1 MKKIIILLTLVL
13 MIGISACKK
22 EKFADYYT
30 APNTIDQ
37 TTVEKQFSGAVASTL
52 DMTMYRYWNYF
63 VVLQNTALHYTQSTA
78 WANAAKQYEPGAAAI
93 GDRWS
98 WYYGFLAQ
106 YKEVLKVYNALP
118 AEEQAEKRIYI
129 ITSTIFFYDQTQKV
143 VDLHGDIPWSEAGLL
158 STNGGDYEASYAKYD
173 DAATIYT
180 KMLDDL
186 NGFSDELN
194 TISVPEAVGGVFK
207 VQDFINNGNID
218 LWKKYCNSLRIRL
231 LMRVSG
237 VSAFQSR
244 VSSEMASILGNSGS
258 YPVCVTNDDNI
269 LIDVYTLDGS
279 SVTSDLYDGLIG
291 WGTADRANK
300 GMIDNM
306 QNNGDPRLRALF
318 QPGELTA
325 PLYMGLDPLLD
336 ADTQEQYLA
345 IDTIAKYNY
354 STISKNKKLP
364 GILIT
369 AAATQLL
376 IADYY
381 VNVAAND
388 GLAKTAYET
397 AINASIDYYYYL
409 RSISDN
415 NEISVDPT
423 NEAEKAA
430 YLASDMAWAKA
441 NTVAEKNN
449 IIALQK
455 WINYSCLEPLESW
468 AETRRTN
475 LPDFKFVVDNAS
487 SLVQQP
493 PMRFTY
499 PSNESTYNTV
509 NYDAVRSKDNLTTK
523 IFWDVN

>member
-22 EKFADYYT
+22 EKFAEYYT
-30 APNTIDQ
+30 APNTIDN
-37 TTVEKQFSGAVASTL
+37 TTVEKQYSGAIASTL

-63 VVLQNTALHYTQSTA
+63 VVLQNTSLHYTQATA
-78 WANAAKQYEPGAAAI
+78 WVNAAKQYEPGAAAI

-106 YKEVLKVYNALP
+106 YKEVLKVYDALS
-118 AEEQAEKRIYI
+118 AEEQAEKRIYVL
-129 ITSTIFFYDQTQKV
+129 TSTIFFYDQTQKV

-173 DAATIYT
+173 DAAGIYT

-186 NGFSDELN
+186 KAYADELN
-194 TISVPEAVGGVFK
+194 SISVPAGVAGVFK
-207 VQDFINNGNID
+207 NQDFINGGNID

-237 VSAFQSR
+237 VPSFQSR
-244 VSSEMASILGNSGS
+244 VSSEMASILGNSTS

-269 LIDVYTLDGS
+269 LIDVYSLDGS
-279 SVTSDLYDGLIG
+279 SVTSDLYDGIIG

-300 GMIDNM
+300 GMIDLM
-306 QNNGDPRLRALF
+306 QDNGDPRLRAIF
-318 QPGELTA
+318 QPGALTA
-325 PLYMGLDPLLD
+325 PLYLGLDPMSD
-336 ADTQEQYLA
+336 ADTQDKYLS
-345 IDTIAKYNY
+345 IDTIARYNW

-381 VNVAAND
+381 VNVSAND

-397 AINASIDYYYYL
+397 GILASIDFYYYL

-415 NEISVDPT
+415 NETAVDPT
-423 NEAEKAA
+423 NDSEKAA
-430 YLASDMAWAKA
+430 YLESNMAWSKATTTAAK
-441 NTVAEKNN
+441 NK
-449 IIALQK
+449 IIAYQK
-455 WINYSCLEPLESW
+455 WINYNCLEPMESW

-475 LPDFKFVVDNAS
+475 LPEFKFAVDNAS
-487 SLVQQP
+487 ALVQQP

-499 PSNESTYNTV
+499 PSNESTYNTA
-509 NYDAVRSKDNLTTK
+509 NYEAVRSKDNLTTK
-523 IFWDVN
+523 IFWDIN